1 MSPQTCP
8 PSGLAEAGKG
18 LVWSLYP
25 KKEQTIEEIMAEQR
39 PSMSELAK
47 KLRGRY
53 FVTSTDTVKFK
64 DSKNMA
70 MAQNRVGM
78 PFWDRCTIFVS
89 LF

>member
-1 MSPQTCP
+1 M
-8 PSGLAEAGKG
+8 
-18 LVWSLYP
+18 WSLYP

-64 DSKNMA
+64 DSNDSKNMA
-70 MAQNRVGM
+70 MVQNRVGI
-78 PFWDRCTIFVS
+78 PFWDRCTICVS